1 MTAPFASLIVNKCK
15 LPAILRNDVPPLRL
29 AGTAVESL
37 VATRRRSWG
46 VLHPDVGK
54 QILHRGQAVAILNV
68 HQNTR
73 LVVLIDEEDHRA
85 FWIPRRPTD
94 KKQFSLE
101 RMWKSRR
108 RRALLPPAWTGD
120 EPPKRDTVK
129 VLSNYPSTAYLI
141 RLVSELGYNGHAAFS
156 SMIRGHLPW
165 LQLIDRR
172 KKGAKYKIGVHP
184 EHPYHPAAPNRRTAH
199 GGGFSRAQVLASVAR
214 MRTSDDIR
222 LACFEVVYRRRFPKT
237 VAKAYGIGWEK
248 LRTYATRVRKRI
260 RCMGRTVQGANKDAV
275 SEVEVYTA

>member
-1 MTAPFASLIVNKCK
+1 MTALASLIVNKHK
-15 LPAILRNDVPPLRL
+15 LPALLQNNVPPLRL
-29 AGTAVESL
+29 AGTSVEPL
-37 VATRRRSWG
+37 VAARRRLWG
-46 VLHPDVGK
+46 VLHSDVGK
-54 QILHRGQAVAILNV
+54 QILHRGQAVTILNV

-73 LVVLIDEEDHRA
+73 LVVRLNEEEHKA
-85 FWIPRRPTD
+85 FWISRRSTD
-94 KKQFSLE
+94 RKQFSLE

-108 RRALLPPAWTGD
+108 RRALLPPVWTG
-120 EPPKRDTVK
+120 EERPARDTVK
-129 VLSNYPSTAYLI
+129 AHSNYPSTAYLI

-172 KKGAKYKIGVHP
+172 KKGAKERIGVHP

-199 GGGFSRAQVLASVAR
+199 GGGFSHAQVLASVAR

-222 LACFEVVYRRRFPKT
+222 LACFEVVYRRRFPKI
-237 VAKAYGIGWEK
+237 VAKEYGIGWEK

-260 RCMGRTVQGANKDAV
+260 RGMGRTVQEASKDAV